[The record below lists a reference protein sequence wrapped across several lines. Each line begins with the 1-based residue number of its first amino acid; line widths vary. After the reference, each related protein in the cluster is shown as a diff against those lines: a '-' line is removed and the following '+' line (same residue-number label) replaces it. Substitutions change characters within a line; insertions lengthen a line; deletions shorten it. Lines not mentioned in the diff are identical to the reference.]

1 MTFDYLGSSA
11 ETRRS
16 NLSGMASIMYQNDH
30 QRQSGLGQV
39 VGETKSDPYLL
50 GRLMGS
56 PYVNCPT
63 TFSST
68 CKGTSTL
75 FPYHQPMP
83 TESKPMRGFS
93 ANVSTEEPIYVPG
106 AYLVSD
112 KMKTISSPELI
123 FKVVCSYSYI
133 GCLIVY
139 ICVQPSSCLSD
150 KDGANDIYDFAS
162 KYRQQMRHQHT
173 KMLMTPQG

>member
-1 MTFDYLGSSA
+1 
-11 ETRRS
+11 
-16 NLSGMASIMYQNDH
+16 
-30 QRQSGLGQV
+30 
-39 VGETKSDPYLL
+39 
-50 GRLMGS
+50 
-56 PYVNCPT
+56 
-63 TFSST
+63 
-68 CKGTSTL
+68 
-75 FPYHQPMP
+75 
-83 TESKPMRGFS
+83 MRGFS

-173 KMLMTPQG
+173 KMLMTPQR